1 MAEHKIYSFAFGDIY
16 DAYVAKAERKERTE
30 PGVRELIQWMTG
42 YDNAGLD
49 AVRADG
55 TTMREFFEQAP
66 ALHPARELVTGSIC
80 GVKIQELEDPLMK
93 LIRQLDKVIDELAKG
108 KAMEKI
114 KRSNAERPHG

>member
-30 PGVRELIQWMTG
+30 PEVRELIQWMTG
-42 YDNAGLD
+42 YDDAGLD

-66 ALHPARELVTGSIC
+66 ALNPARELVTGSIC
-80 GVKIQELEDPLMK
+80 GVKLEDPLMK